1 MQKRFIRS
9 EERKNLQKSIL
20 YLAAAAVI
28 GILFLYVGVP
38 ALARLAVFI
47 GNSSSSGNS
56 SQSDTFPPAPP
67 RLAPVDEFTKN
78 ELVSIKGFTES
89 GVDVELFLN
98 GNSVKSLLADSSG
111 EFLFTDVNLEEGA
124 NEIYVISTDT
134 NGNESQGSGLLKI
147 TLDKE
152 PPTLTIETPKDNE
165 TISGQDKKN
174 IKIKGQAEE
183 GISVSVNNRTAIL
196 DVDGKFEADF
206 TLADGSQ
213 EIKIVATDKA
223 GNTTEK
229 ILNITF
235 NP

>member
-1 MQKRFIRS
+1 
-9 EERKNLQKSIL
+9 
-20 YLAAAAVI
+20 
-28 GILFLYVGVP
+28 
-38 ALARLAVFI
+38 
-47 GNSSSSGNS
+47 
-56 SQSDTFPPAPP
+56 
-67 RLAPVDEFTKN
+67 
-78 ELVSIKGFTES
+78 
-89 GVDVELFLN
+89 
-98 GNSVKSLLADSSG
+98 
-111 EFLFTDVNLEEGA
+111 LEEGA